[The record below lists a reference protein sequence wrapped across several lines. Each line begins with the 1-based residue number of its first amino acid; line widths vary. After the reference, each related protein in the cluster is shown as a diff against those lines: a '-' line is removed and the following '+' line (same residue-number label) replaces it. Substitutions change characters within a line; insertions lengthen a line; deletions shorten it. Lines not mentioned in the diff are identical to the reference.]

1 MAIYVSKAPLA
12 VEDVVRHHLAARRQI
27 LPQLPWADGPLPL
40 GQSHYIYTGTRE
52 DLLNGRFLENARPT
66 AWLYVI
72 GSTRDPHGLAEVS
85 CADRNGPAPPQYT
98 SLHSAG
104 VAKQLLYAV
113 GAAEAMFPQMEYEE
127 WYEMRI
133 LRAPSL
139 SLLAVWLHGDEDLIF
154 PVRSS
159 YEVKS
164 SLGRRRYLGPK
175 EIEEALLPLANQRM
189 HTSDRG

>member
-1 MAIYVSKAPLA
+1 MAIYVCKAPFA
-12 VEDVVRHHLAARRQI
+12 VEEVVRHHLAARKQI
-27 LPQLPWADGPLPL
+27 LPQLPWADGTLPL
-40 GQSHYIYTGTRE
+40 GQSHYLYTGTRE
-52 DLLNGRFLENARPT
+52 DLLNGGFLKKARPT

-85 CADRNGPAPPQYT
+85 CADRNGPAPPQYA
-98 SLHSAG
+98 SLHSAA
-104 VAKQLLYAV
+104 VAKKLLYAV
-113 GAAEAMFPQMEYEE
+113 GTAEAMFPRMDYE

-154 PVRSS
+154 PVHSS
-159 YEVKS
+159 YEVKA
-164 SLGRRRYLGPK
+164 SLGRRRYMGPQ

-189 HTSDRG
+189 STSDRG